1 MKLSITIGSFIL
13 AATGIVGQITNN
25 SLICLLY
32 NVLTT
37 SSLLIVGAGGVVNYY
52 RNIDFRD
59 MQREKDLMQKEKIQ
73 ILTEKLIGLEKELI
87 LSGKEE
93 KQNISINTRSW

>member
-1 MKLSITIGSFIL
+1 MKLIITISSFIL
-13 AATGIVGQITNN
+13 AATGVAGQFTNN
-25 SLICLLY
+25 SSVCLVY

-37 SSLLIVGAGGVVNYY
+37 SSLLIVGIGGVVNYY

-87 LSGKEE
+87 LRGKEE
-93 KQNISINTRSW
+93 KNNISINTSSW

>member
-1 MKLSITIGSFIL
+1 MKLSIIIGSFIL
-13 AATGIVGQITNN
+13 ASTGIAGQFTGN
-25 SLICLLY
+25 SSICLVY

-37 SSLLIVGAGGVVNYY
+37 GSLLIVGIGGVINYY
-52 RNIDFRD
+52 RNSDFRD
-59 MQREKDLMQKEKIQ
+59 MQKEKDLMQREKIQ

>member
-1 MKLSITIGSFIL
+1 MKLIITISSFIL
-13 AATGIVGQITNN
+13 AATGIAGQFTNN
-25 SLICLLY
+25 SSVCLVY

-37 SSLLIVGAGGVVNYY
+37 SSLLIVGIGGVVNHY

-87 LSGKEE
+87 LRGKEE
-93 KQNISINTRSW
+93 KHNISINTSSW